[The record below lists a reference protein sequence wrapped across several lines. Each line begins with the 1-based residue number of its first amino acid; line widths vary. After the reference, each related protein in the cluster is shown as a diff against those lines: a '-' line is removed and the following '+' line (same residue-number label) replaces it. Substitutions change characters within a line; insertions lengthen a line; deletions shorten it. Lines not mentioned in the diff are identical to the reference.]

1 MYAIIDLQLRDLR
14 KNLEKKNNT
23 LRVTKSAKENLIR
36 DGAHREWGARPLRRM
51 IQNQIENE
59 ISTRFLTG
67 EFTENGVITVKSK
80 NKELEF
86 AQEKK
91 KLKKSTSR
99 KSSTKEAKITQE

>member
-1 MYAIIDLQLRDLR
+1 
-14 KNLEKKNNT
+14 
-23 LRVTKSAKENLIR
+23 
-36 DGAHREWGARPLRRM
+36 M

-86 AQEKK
+86 IQEKK
-91 KLKKSTSR
+91 KLRKSTRR
-99 KSSTKEAKITQE
+99 KSTPKEAETAQE